1 MVQNLGGV
9 PPYGPGSVMIHV
21 PKAHQAATALNNYLR
36 NESSLPDAALELA
49 MLLAA
54 REHDCQHIWNAHAGA
69 ARAAGVQD
77 GVVDA
82 IRDGQELP
90 ALSDLERAVI
100 NYAREFFAD
109 RKVGRGAFQDALEQ
123 FGKQGPHRADAG
135 HRQLQ
140 LPGLRNQRLRSPTCP
155 PTAPSRCC
163 RGRVSIPPIVP
174 SPLGEKIMMIRKVPS
189 PSGRGLG

>member
-1 MVQNLGGV
+1 MARIPAATRENVPQDQVAEFDQMVQNLGGV

-36 NESSLPDAALELA
+36 NDSSLPDAALELA

-54 REHDCQHIWNAHAGA
+54 REYDCQHIWNAHAGA

-123 FGKQGPHRADAG
+123 FGKQGLIELTLVIGNYSFLAFVINAFDPDLPPNRTEP
-135 HRQLQ
+135 L
-140 LPGLRNQRLRSPTCP
+140 LPG
-155 PTAPSRCC
+155 
-163 RGRVSIPPIVP
+163 
-174 SPLGEKIMMIRKVPS
+174 
-189 PSGRGLG
+189 